1 VEKLKILRVGENK
14 NDKYQ
19 IESDNIF
26 DFSISQTLLSSDAKQ
41 LLKQQKFDA
50 VIINSDLPDEN
61 GLQLTKSIYNNY
73 PDIIRFFILNENQH
87 DLIIQ
92 TVGLVHQYFIDPVE
106 SNYIYKSLNNSLKLK
121 SKLHNKV
128 VKDRLNSI
136 KSLPSPPKIYNQ
148 IISELQSDEPSI
160 LNISQIINKDIAI
173 TTKLLQLVN
182 SAFFGLKI
190 RLENLQQ
197 VISYLGLDT
206 VKSIVFSTGLF
217 GQFNSPQIGN
227 ISIESIYNR
236 SVNTGAKARLI
247 AHTFGLNKK
256 VTDNALLAGLLH
268 NVGDLLML
276 AEFRDELKKSI
287 VLAKEKSIK
296 SNDAIEEV
304 IGTNASTL
312 GAYLLSLWGLPDSI
326 VESVAL
332 HDCPTECPHPTLN
345 TLAAVHLGYALES
358 DENNNVVNDD
368 NSLIDINYV
377 DQLGIKNQIASLRG
391 FTAGAVF

>member
-1 VEKLKILRVGENK
+1 MKKLKILRVGENK
-14 NDKYQ
+14 NEKCQ

-26 DFSISQTLLSSDAKQ
+26 DFSILQVLSSSDAKQ

-50 VIINSDLPDEN
+50 VIINSDLPDEK

-73 PDIIRFFILNENQH
+73 PEIIRFLILNENQH

-106 SNYIYKSLNNSLKLK
+106 SNYVYKSLNNSLKLK
-121 SKLHNKV
+121 SKLHSNIV
-128 VKDRLNSI
+128 RDRINSI

-190 RLENLQQ
+190 RIENLQQ

-217 GQFNSPQIGN
+217 NQFNSPQIGN
-227 ISIESIYNR
+227 ISIESIYNQ
-236 SVNTGAKARLI
+236 SVNTGAKSRLI
-247 AHTFGLNKK
+247 AHTFGLNKR

-268 NVGDLLML
+268 NIGNLLML

-296 SNDAIEEV
+296 SNDAIEEI
-304 IGTNASTL
+304 IGANASTL

-332 HDCPTECPHPTLN
+332 HDCPAECPHPTLN
-345 TLAAVHLGYALES
+345 TLTAVHLGYALES
-358 DENNNVVNDD
+358 DEKNNVINDK
-368 NSLIDINYV
+368 NSLIDSDYIN
-377 DQLGIKNQIASLRG
+377 QLGIKNQIPSLRG

>member
-1 VEKLKILRVGENK
+1 MEKLKILRVGENK

-26 DFSISQTLLSSDAKQ
+26 NFSISQTLLSSDAKQ

>member
-1 VEKLKILRVGENK
+1 MEKLKILRVGENK